1 MWGLFILPIAIPS
14 ILSAV
19 VGLTGGMKWVMA
31 AAVNAQF
38 HRRKGYK
45 PNEGHFTPRCQ
56 DRYFGVWFDSESSYD
71 LNRDLGELAEVLP
84 GIFPMIGK
92 KFDMTISEGEFLRT
106 MMVPALRGLV
116 DFRAAKELVIEMGG
130 SEDSFRL
137 MYAQLEDLA
146 NAAIPIARWLE
157 EFPRTKDMS

>member
-1 MWGLFILPIAIPS
+1 MWGLFILPIAVPS

-56 DRYFGVWFDSESSYD
+56 DTYFGIWFDSKSSYD
-71 LNRDLGELAEVLP
+71 LNRDLGKLAEALP
-84 GIFPMIGK
+84 GIFPIGK
-92 KFDMTISEGEFLRT
+92 KFDMTMSEGEFLRT
-106 MMVPALRGLV
+106 MMVPALGGLA
-116 DFRAAKELVIEMGG
+116 DFRAAKELVTEMSG
-130 SEDSFRL
+130 SEDSFQL
-137 MYAQLEDLA
+137 LYAELENLA

-157 EFPRTKDMS
+157 EFPRTKDVS